1 MVGFKRW
8 EWDYPHCGND
18 CARRIHTHHYI
29 NGMSRFTRPF
39 ENAFPPFQNDSTPQP
54 PAELGAFLRWALGE
68 FRWVLVGLGLATIA
82 YGALDVW
89 VAWYFGTLL
98 DMAAKT
104 GPEDFFA
111 QHGWSVAFAAFVFC
125 LLRPGAQ
132 ILQSAFQSLS
142 LGPNLSVRALWR
154 LHRHTLGQT
163 LGFFQDD
170 FAGRIASKQMQTAG
184 ALVTAT
190 MDTIMALGLLS
201 VYVVVM
207 ALVLI
212 GTSWWLAML
221 TVIWFTALGIY
232 ITSQLKLIRASAKAR
247 AEARAGVNGRF
258 VDSFTNFATVK
269 LFAHEEREEN
279 YARNGLAHLHD
290 KNLHFGRA
298 SMQVRIGLNIINTLG
313 SALIIGLALWLWSEG
328 RASIGELVAATTM
341 ILRATQMSGWVA
353 WSAIGVFEN
362 IGTIEDGAS
371 TLAKEHGI
379 VDADNAHALPSARAA
394 VKGAIRF
401 ENVSFQYGRTVG
413 GVSDLSLDIA
423 PGERVGLVGRSGAG
437 KSTIVSALLRLYDIE
452 EGRILLDGH
461 DIRALTQDSLRRQI
475 AVVTQETAMFNR
487 SAMDNILYGY
497 PGDVSTPEAAQA
509 ARKAARQ
516 ARADD
521 FICDLTDPSG
531 RSGFDAHIGERGV
544 KLSGGQRQR
553 IAIARALLKDAPILV
568 LDEATS
574 ALDSEVE
581 AEIQDELTG
590 MMQGKTVIAIAHR
603 LSTIAHLD
611 RIVVLD
617 AGRIVEDGTHEALLA
632 KEGQYASFWNR
643 QSGGFLNLAA
653 E

>member
-1 MVGFKRW
+1 M
-8 EWDYPHCGND
+8 
-18 CARRIHTHHYI
+18 
-29 NGMSRFTRPF
+29 RFMFAWFENLFRPF
-39 ENAFPPFQNDSTPQP
+39 QPDPAPKP
-54 PAELGAFLRWALGE
+54 PADLGAFLRWALVE
-68 FRWVLVGLGLATIA
+68 FRPIMLGLGLATLA
-82 YGALDVW
+82 YAALDVW
-89 VAWYFGTLL
+89 AAWYLGKLI
-98 DMAAKT
+98 DMAAET
-104 GPEDFFA
+104 GREDFWA
-111 QHGWSVAFAAFVFC
+111 VHSGSILLAVAVFC
-125 LLRPGAQ
+125 LLRPLSH
-132 ILQSAFQSLS
+132 ILQGGFHALALS
-142 LGPNLSVRALWR
+142 PNLSVRALWR

-190 MDTIMALGLLS
+190 MDTIMSLGLLA

-207 ALVLI
+207 AAVLATTDLMLALLTLAWI
-212 GTSWWLAML
+212 GG
-221 TVIWFTALGIY
+221 LGLY
-232 ITSQLKLIRASAKAR
+232 VWSRLPHIRRAAKAR

-269 LFAHEEREEN
+269 LFAHAAREES
-279 YARNGLAHLHD
+279 YARDGLDRYRETALA
-290 KNLHFGRA
+290 FGRQG
-298 SMQVRIGLNIINTLG
+298 MLVRVGLVAINTIG
-313 SALIIGLALWLWSEG
+313 SAAVIGFALWLWLRG
-328 RASIGELVAATTM
+328 TATVGDLGAATAL

-362 IGTIEDGAS
+362 IGTIEDGAG
-371 TLAKEHGI
+371 TLAKDHGI
-379 VDADNAHALPSARAA
+379 VDNDTAHALPNA
-394 VKGAIRF
+394 KGTIRF
-401 ENVSFQYGRTVG
+401 ENVSFQYGRAVG
-413 GVSDLSLDIA
+413 GVSDLTLDIA
-423 PGERVGLVGRSGAG
+423 AGERVGLVGRSGAG
-437 KSTIVSALLRLYDIE
+437 KSTLVNALLRLYEIE
-452 EGRILLDGH
+452 DGRILLDGR
-461 DIRALTQDSLRRQI
+461 DIRELTQDSLRRQI

-497 PGDVSTPEAAQA
+497 PGDPSTPEAAEA
-509 ARKAARQ
+509 AREAARQ
-516 ARADD
+516 ARSDD
-521 FICDLTDPSG
+521 FIRDLADPSG
-531 RSGFDAHIGERGV
+531 RTGFDAHIGERGV

-617 AGRIVEDGTHEALLA
+617 AGRIVEDGTHTDLLA
-632 KEGQYASFWNR
+632 RGGQYAGFWNR

>member
-1 MVGFKRW
+1 MFAW
-8 EWDYPHCGND
+8 FENL
-18 CARRIHTHHYI
+18 
-29 NGMSRFTRPF
+29 FRPF
-39 ENAFPPFQNDSTPQP
+39 QPDADPKP
-54 PAELGAFLRWALGE
+54 PADLGEFLKWSLGE
-68 FRWVLVGLGLATIA
+68 FRPIMLGLGLATLA
-82 YGALDVW
+82 YAALDVW
-89 VAWYFGTLL
+89 AAWYLGQLI
-98 DMAAKT
+98 DMAAET
-104 GPEDFFA
+104 GREGFWA
-111 QHGWSVAFAAFVFC
+111 EHSGSVLLAVAVFC
-125 LLRPGAQ
+125 LLRPLSH
-132 ILQSAFQSLS
+132 ILQGAFHALS

-190 MDTIMALGLLS
+190 MDTIMSLGLLA

-207 ALVLI
+207 AGVLATTDIALALLTILWI
-212 GTSWWLAML
+212 GS
-221 TVIWFTALGIY
+221 LGLY
-232 ITSQLKLIRASAKAR
+232 VWSRLPHIRRAAKER

-269 LFAHEEREEN
+269 LFAHAAREES
-279 YARNGLAHLHD
+279 YARDGLDRYRETALA
-290 KNLHFGRA
+290 FGRQG
-298 SMQVRIGLNIINTLG
+298 MRVRVGLVAINTIG
-313 SALIIGLALWLWSEG
+313 SAAIIGFALWLWLRG
-328 RASIGELVAATTM
+328 TASVGDLGAATAL

-362 IGTIEDGAS
+362 IGTIEDGAG
-371 TLAKEHGI
+371 TLAKGHGI
-379 VDADNAHALPSARAA
+379 EDDDAAYSLST

-413 GVSDLSLDIA
+413 GVRDLSIEIA
-423 PGERVGLVGRSGAG
+423 PGERGGLVGRSGAG
-437 KSTIVSALLRLYDIE
+437 KSTFVNALLRLYEIE
-452 EGRILLDGH
+452 EGRILLDGR
-461 DIRALTQDSLRRQI
+461 DICDLTQDSLRRQI

-497 PGDVSTPEAAQA
+497 PGDTALPDAAKA
-509 ARKAARQ
+509 AREAARQ
-516 ARADD
+516 ARADE
-521 FICDLTDPSG
+521 FITDLADPSG
-531 RSGFDAHIGERGV
+531 RTGFDAHIGERGV

-617 AGRIVEDGTHEALLA
+617 NGQIVEDGTHEVLLA
-632 KEGQYASFWNR
+632 RDGLYASFWNR

>member
-1 MVGFKRW
+1 
-8 EWDYPHCGND
+8 
-18 CARRIHTHHYI
+18 
-29 NGMSRFTRPF
+29 MSRLSRPF
-39 ENAFPPFQNDSTPQP
+39 EDAFRPFQPDPEPQP
-54 PAELGAFLRWALGE
+54 PADLLAFLRWSLGE
-68 FRWVLVGLGLATIA
+68 FRWVMVGLGIATLA

-89 VAWYFGTLL
+89 VAWYFGKLL
-98 DMAAKT
+98 DMAAET
-104 GPEDFFA
+104 GREAFFA
-111 QHGWSVAFAAFVFC
+111 EHGWSVLFAALVFC

-201 VYVVVM
+201 VYVFVMTVVLM
-207 ALVLI
+207 
-212 GTSWWLAML
+212 GTSWWLAVL
-221 TVIWFTALGIY
+221 TLLWFLALGLY
-232 ITSQLKLIRASAKAR
+232 IASQLERIRASAKAR

-269 LFAHEEREEN
+269 LFAHESREED
-279 YARNGLAHLHD
+279 YAHAGLDHLHD
-290 KNLHFGRA
+290 RNMHFGRA
-298 SMQVRIGLNIINTLG
+298 SMRVRIGLNLINTVG
-313 SALIIGLALWLWSEG
+313 SAAIIGLSLWLWSEG
-328 RASIGELVAATTM
+328 YASIGELVAATTM

-362 IGTIEDGAS
+362 IGTIEDGAD
-371 TLAKEHGI
+371 TLARKHGI
-379 VDADNAHALPSARAA
+379 VDANAARTLPAA
-394 VKGAIRF
+394 EGAIRF
-401 ENVSFQYGRTVG
+401 DDVTFQYDRGVG
-413 GVSDLSLDIA
+413 GVKDLSLAIA
-423 PGERVGLVGRSGAG
+423 PGERIGLVGRSGAG

-452 EGRILLDGH
+452 RGRITIDGQ
-461 DIRALTQDSLRRQI
+461 DIRTLTQQSLRRQI

-487 SAMDNILYGY
+487 SALDNILYGY
-497 PGDVSTPEAAQA
+497 PGDHDSPDAVEAAKA
-509 ARKAARQ
+509 AARQ

-521 FICDLTDPSG
+521 FIRDLTDPSG
-531 RSGFDAHIGERGV
+531 RSGYHAHIGERGV

-553 IAIARALLKDAPILV
+553 IAIARAILKDAPILV

-581 AEIQDELTG
+581 AEIQSELTD
-590 MMQGKTVIAIAHR
+590 MMRGKTVIAIAHR

-617 AGRIVEDGTHEALLA
+617 AGRIVEDGTHDALLA
-632 KEGQYASFWNR
+632 EDGLYARFWNR
-643 QSGGFLNLAA
+643 QSGGFLDLAA

>member
-1 MVGFKRW
+1 M
-8 EWDYPHCGND
+8 Y
-18 CARRIHTHHYI
+18 TL
-29 NGMSRFTRPF
+29 F
-39 ENAFPPFQNDSTPQP
+39 ENAFRPFQPDDTPKP
-54 PAELGAFLRWALGE
+54 PADLWAFLRWALTE
-68 FRWVLVGLGLATIA
+68 FRGVMLGLGLATLA
-82 YGALDVW
+82 YAALDVW
-89 VAWYFGTLL
+89 AAWYLGQLI
-98 DMAAKT
+98 DMAAET
-104 GPEDFFA
+104 GRENFWA
-111 QHGWSVAFAAFVFC
+111 EHSGSVLLALLVFC
-125 LLRPGAQ
+125 LLRPLSHIIQGAFH
-132 ILQSAFQSLS
+132 ALS

-190 MDTIMALGLLS
+190 MDTIMSLGLLA

-207 ALVLI
+207 AGVLAATDITLAFLTLLWI
-212 GTSWWLAML
+212 GC
-221 TVIWFTALGIY
+221 LGLY
-232 ITSQLKLIRASAKAR
+232 VWSRLPHIRAAAKAR

-269 LFAHEEREEN
+269 LFAHTAREEN
-279 YARNGLAHLHD
+279 YARDGLDRYRETAIA
-290 KNLHFGRA
+290 FGRQG
-298 SMQVRIGLNIINTLG
+298 MNVRVGLVIINTVG
-313 SALIIGLALWLWSEG
+313 SAAVIGFALWLWQKG
-328 RASIGELVAATTM
+328 TASVGDLGAATAL

-362 IGTIEDGAS
+362 IGTIEDGAG
-371 TLAKEHGI
+371 TLAKDHGI
-379 VDADNAHALPSARAA
+379 TDDETAHALPAA
-394 VKGAIRF
+394 KGAIRF
-401 ENVSFQYGRTVG
+401 ETVSFQYGRTVG
-413 GVSDLSLDIA
+413 GVSDLTLSIA

-437 KSTIVSALLRLYDIE
+437 KSTLVNALLRLYEIE
-452 EGRILLDGH
+452 DGRILLDGR
-461 DIRALTQDSLRRQI
+461 DIRDLTQDSLRRQI

-497 PGDVSTPEAAQA
+497 PGDPTTLHAAEAA
-509 ARKAARQ
+509 REAARQ
-516 ARADD
+516 ARAQD
-521 FICDLTDPSG
+521 FIADLADPSG
-531 RSGFDAHIGERGV
+531 RTGFDAHIGERGV

-611 RIVVLD
+611 RVVVLD
-617 AGRIVEDGTHEALLA
+617 AGRIVEDGTHDALLA
-632 KEGQYASFWNR
+632 QGGQYANFWNR